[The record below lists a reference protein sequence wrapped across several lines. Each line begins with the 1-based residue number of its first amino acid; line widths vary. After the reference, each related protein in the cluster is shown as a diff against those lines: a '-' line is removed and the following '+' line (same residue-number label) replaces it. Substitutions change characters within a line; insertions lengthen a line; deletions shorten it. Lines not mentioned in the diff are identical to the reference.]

1 MHFKEKY
8 DQWVNSPFIDE
19 KTKGELLAIKD
30 EKEIEDRFYK
40 DLEFGT
46 GGLRGVIGAGSNR
59 MNIYTVGKATQGFAD
74 YLKSKYGKEASVVI
88 AHDSRNMSREFAE
101 TAAEILSAN
110 DVKVYLFES
119 LRPTPMLSFAVR
131 EKNCKGG
138 IVITASHNPKQYN
151 GYKVYGEDGGQ
162 VTDKAAKEILSY
174 IEKVDSFEK
183 IKKENL
189 QTAIDNSKVQII
201 GEDVDKVYYSKVKD
215 LTIRKDLVKE
225 MAKDLKIIYTPIHG
239 SGNIPVRRVL
249 KELGYTGVHVVKE
262 QEMPD
267 GNFPTAPYPNPEDPK
282 VFAIALDMAKEIQP
296 DIIFGTDPD
305 CDRIGVV
312 VKTSNGDYKVL
323 TGNQTGVLLTHYI
336 LSSLKGANKLPNN
349 GVVIKTIVTTEMVR
363 NIVADYGVK
372 LLDVLTGFKYI
383 GEKIKEYETTK
394 ESTYLFGFE
403 ESYGYLSG
411 DFVRDKDAVIASM
424 LICEMTL
431 YYKSKGLSL
440 YEALLDLYDKYGY
453 YKENLVSIELQGKE
467 GQEKIAKALDYLR
480 NYLRNSMGQELNG
493 VKIDK
498 KFDYKLSKETDFVN
512 NTEKEIDLPTSN
524 VLKFVLNDGSWF
536 VVRPSGTE
544 PKMKVYLSVVGDSLK
559 DADQKIEEF
568 KTIVMSLIEKACN
581 I

>member
-1 MHFKEKY
+1 MHFKEKF
-8 DQWVNSPFIDE
+8 DQWVNSQFIDE

-74 YLKSKYGKEASVVI
+74 YLRSKYGKEASVVI
-88 AHDSRNMSREFAE
+88 AHDSRNMSKEFAE
-101 TAAEILSAN
+101 TAAAILSAN
-110 DVKVYLFES
+110 EIKVYLFES

-131 EKNCKGG
+131 EKGCKGG

-174 IEKVDSFEK
+174 IEKIDSFDK
-183 IKKENL
+183 IKKEDL
-189 QTAIDNSKVQII
+189 QEAVNSSKVEII
-201 GEDVDKVYYSKVKD
+201 GEDVDKVYYSKVKG
-215 LTIRKDLVKE
+215 LTIRKELVNE

-282 VFAIALDMAKEIQP
+282 VFTIALDMAKEIQP

-312 VKTSNGDYKVL
+312 VKTSSGDYKVL

-336 LSSLKGANKLPNN
+336 LSSLKELNKLPDN

-363 NIVADYGVK
+363 NIAADYGIK

-394 ESTYLFGFE
+394 ESTFLFGFE

-431 YYKSKGLSL
+431 YYKSKGMSL
-440 YEALLDLYDKYGY
+440 YEALLDLYSKYGY
-453 YKENLVSIELQGKE
+453 YKEDLVSLELQGKE
-467 GQEKIAKALDYLR
+467 GQEKIARALDYLR
-480 NYLRNSMGQELNG
+480 NSMGKEING
-493 VKIDK
+493 VKINT
-498 KFDYKLSKETDFVN
+498 KFDYKLSKETDFCS
-512 NTEKEIDLPTSN
+512 NTEREISLPTSN
-524 VLKFVLNDGSWF
+524 VLKFVLSDGSWF

-544 PKMKVYLSVVGDSLK
+544 PKMKVYLSVVGNSLE
-559 DADQKIEEF
+559 DADNKIEEF
-568 KTIVMSLIEKACN
+568 KAAVMALIEKACS